1 MIFRKRTI
9 PDEEIMTLKEQ
20 RSMLGDQLNFAAAEA
35 YKLLRAN
42 LTFSLPD
49 EQKCRVV
56 GVTSAVRGEGKS
68 TTSINLAYTLA
79 ETGKRVLLVE
89 ADMRRPQLA
98 HRLAIDAA
106 PGLSN
111 LLAGL
116 CREKDVVQ
124 DVGLLENMKVIT
136 SGDVP
141 PNPSELL
148 GSERMSTVVE
158 TLAQSFD
165 FIIFDLP
172 PVNAVSDGLVVS
184 RFIQGMIVVVRQD
197 YSDRQGLSAALRQL
211 EYMHIKVL
219 GFVMTHSSISGGR
232 YGRYGRYAAMAA
244 MASTAAM
251 KARAGKPGRTRSGRE
266 KPAPQNPERVSDDR
280 FSFSYPAGHG
290 RRQPDGGREPDATGD
305 ASGAGRGYRGGN
317 AALLR
322 PGKLPEVFLRRRREA
337 WERLN
342 ARLTPGGPQVLLGA
356 EVRYYRG
363 ISRLEELHRL
373 CLSGTHVLLL
383 EMPFSPWSSG
393 ILEELEDLLLREDIT
408 VVLAHIERYLPDQP
422 HELWL
427 RLRHMGALFQC
438 NASFFLDWRTR
449 RRAIRMLRGGDIHLL
464 GSDCHGV
471 SHRPPQMEQ
480 AMAYIRRPCR
490 G

>member
-232 YGRYGRYAAMAA
+232 YGRYGLYGRYGRYGQYGRYESESRETGADQER
-244 MASTAAM
+244 
-251 KARAGKPGRTRSGRE
+251 ARK
-266 KPAPQNPERVSDDR
+266 
-280 FSFSYPAGHG
+280 
-290 RRQPDGGREPDATGD
+290 TGS
-305 ASGAGRGYRGGN
+305 A
-317 AALLR
+317 
-322 PGKLPEVFLRRRREA
+322 K
-337 WERLN
+337 
-342 ARLTPGGPQVLLGA
+342 
-356 EVRYYRG
+356 
-363 ISRLEELHRL
+363 SRKSKR
-373 CLSGTHVLLL
+373 
-383 EMPFSPWSSG
+383 
-393 ILEELEDLLLREDIT
+393 
-408 VVLAHIERYLPDQP
+408 
-422 HELWL
+422 
-427 RLRHMGALFQC
+427 
-438 NASFFLDWRTR
+438 
-449 RRAIRMLRGGDIHLL
+449 
-464 GSDCHGV
+464 
-471 SHRPPQMEQ
+471 
-480 AMAYIRRPCR
+480 
-490 G
+490 

>member
-232 YGRYGRYAAMAA
+232 YGRYGRFGRYGRYGQYGRYESESRETGADQER
-244 MASTAAM
+244 
-251 KARAGKPGRTRSGRE
+251 ARK
-266 KPAPQNPERVSDDR
+266 
-280 FSFSYPAGHG
+280 
-290 RRQPDGGREPDATGD
+290 TGS
-305 ASGAGRGYRGGN
+305 A
-317 AALLR
+317 
-322 PGKLPEVFLRRRREA
+322 K
-337 WERLN
+337 
-342 ARLTPGGPQVLLGA
+342 
-356 EVRYYRG
+356 
-363 ISRLEELHRL
+363 SRKSKR
-373 CLSGTHVLLL
+373 
-383 EMPFSPWSSG
+383 
-393 ILEELEDLLLREDIT
+393 
-408 VVLAHIERYLPDQP
+408 
-422 HELWL
+422 
-427 RLRHMGALFQC
+427 
-438 NASFFLDWRTR
+438 
-449 RRAIRMLRGGDIHLL
+449 
-464 GSDCHGV
+464 
-471 SHRPPQMEQ
+471 
-480 AMAYIRRPCR
+480 
-490 G
+490 

>member
-158 TLAQSFD
+158 TLARSFD

-232 YGRYGRYAAMAA
+232 YGRYESESRETGADQER
-244 MASTAAM
+244 
-251 KARAGKPGRTRSGRE
+251 ARK
-266 KPAPQNPERVSDDR
+266 
-280 FSFSYPAGHG
+280 
-290 RRQPDGGREPDATGD
+290 TGS
-305 ASGAGRGYRGGN
+305 A
-317 AALLR
+317 
-322 PGKLPEVFLRRRREA
+322 K
-337 WERLN
+337 
-342 ARLTPGGPQVLLGA
+342 
-356 EVRYYRG
+356 
-363 ISRLEELHRL
+363 SRKSKR
-373 CLSGTHVLLL
+373 
-383 EMPFSPWSSG
+383 
-393 ILEELEDLLLREDIT
+393 
-408 VVLAHIERYLPDQP
+408 
-422 HELWL
+422 
-427 RLRHMGALFQC
+427 
-438 NASFFLDWRTR
+438 
-449 RRAIRMLRGGDIHLL
+449 
-464 GSDCHGV
+464 
-471 SHRPPQMEQ
+471 
-480 AMAYIRRPCR
+480 
-490 G
+490 

>member
-232 YGRYGRYAAMAA
+232 YGRYGRYGQYGRYESESRETGADQER
-244 MASTAAM
+244 
-251 KARAGKPGRTRSGRE
+251 ARK
-266 KPAPQNPERVSDDR
+266 
-280 FSFSYPAGHG
+280 
-290 RRQPDGGREPDATGD
+290 TGS
-305 ASGAGRGYRGGN
+305 A
-317 AALLR
+317 
-322 PGKLPEVFLRRRREA
+322 K
-337 WERLN
+337 
-342 ARLTPGGPQVLLGA
+342 
-356 EVRYYRG
+356 
-363 ISRLEELHRL
+363 SRKSKR
-373 CLSGTHVLLL
+373 
-383 EMPFSPWSSG
+383 
-393 ILEELEDLLLREDIT
+393 
-408 VVLAHIERYLPDQP
+408 
-422 HELWL
+422 
-427 RLRHMGALFQC
+427 
-438 NASFFLDWRTR
+438 
-449 RRAIRMLRGGDIHLL
+449 
-464 GSDCHGV
+464 
-471 SHRPPQMEQ
+471 
-480 AMAYIRRPCR
+480 
-490 G
+490 

>member
-232 YGRYGRYAAMAA
+232 YGRLW
-244 MASTAAM
+244 
-251 KARAGKPGRTRSGRE
+251 
-266 KPAPQNPERVSDDR
+266 
-280 FSFSYPAGHG
+280 
-290 RRQPDGGREPDATGD
+290 
-305 ASGAGRGYRGGN
+305 
-317 AALLR
+317 ALWPLWPVR
-322 PGKLPEVFLRRRREA
+322 PL
-337 WERLN
+337 
-342 ARLTPGGPQVLLGA
+342 
-356 EVRYYRG
+356 
-363 ISRLEELHRL
+363 
-373 CLSGTHVLLL
+373 
-383 EMPFSPWSSG
+383 
-393 ILEELEDLLLREDIT
+393 
-408 VVLAHIERYLPDQP
+408 
-422 HELWL
+422 
-427 RLRHMGALFQC
+427 
-438 NASFFLDWRTR
+438 
-449 RRAIRMLRGGDIHLL
+449 
-464 GSDCHGV
+464 
-471 SHRPPQMEQ
+471 
-480 AMAYIRRPCR
+480 
-490 G
+490 